1 MAIILKGN
9 DGSQPFA
16 AQKLPFA
23 GTLFET
29 FHRKGYSVV
38 RKEKL
43 RRRQGVSGIVIPFG
57 SMTGSEALGVLWPG
71 LFCAAILEV
80 DAVHGSDPEGLGPK
94 ERRFA
99 MDVLETIKALVG
111 GDTNVSS
118 VIELDGGVQ
127 IRVKDASAVR
137 LSEICALAGVESAK
151 LTSSVLKCTF
161 IHGKGKH
168 MGQYHELA
176 GEILKGVGGIENI
189 KNVRHC
195 ITRLRFTLKDEKIAQ
210 DETIGNLD
218 GVIQVMK
225 AGGQYQ
231 VVIGAAVDDVYE
243 ELVSEYKVPGVGTVA
258 EDDAAEDEGEKSHN
272 VFNMLMDTVS
282 GCMAPTLMPLAAAGM
297 IKGLLA
303 LCIAMGWLTADSGTY
318 MIWYS
323 IADGFF
329 YFLPII
335 LGYTAAKKFGCNGFL
350 GMALGAAL
358 VYPSMVNLAS
368 AAEVAG
374 TIFEG
379 TAFQMSFYNTFL
391 GIPVILPASG
401 YTSSV
406 IPILIAVWAASKLEG
421 VLNKAVPQLIRSMAV
436 PFLCFA
442 VMAPATYLVIGPVA
456 SMISGV
462 LTLITEALINIPVVG
477 GALVGLVVGGAFSTL
492 VMFGL
497 HWAVIPIMLNNIAML
512 GYDPLM
518 AAGSIGGFVG
528 VSQGLAV
535 ILRTKSDKTRNVAI
549 PATISQ
555 FFGVGEPLLYGI
567 QLPSKFLFVQNII
580 FSGAAGLVM
589 GALNVHAFSM
599 GSAGLFGIPTFMD
612 PSGADTSNIV
622 FYLGTLA
629 VIMVI
634 AFIFTMA
641 TYHDDGSYLGKKRAE
656 K

>member
-1 MAIILKGN
+1 MTELIERIEILSGGEANISALKANENG
-9 DGSQPFA
+9 
-16 AQKLPFA
+16 
-23 GTLFET
+23 
-29 FHRKGYSVV
+29 V
-38 RKEKL
+38 R
-43 RRRQGVSGIVIPFG
+43 V
-57 SMTGSEALGVLWPG
+57 T
-71 LFCAAILEV
+71 
-80 DAVHGSDPEGLGPK
+80 
-94 ERRFA
+94 
-99 MDVLETIKALVG
+99 
-111 GDTNVSS
+111 
-118 VIELDGGVQ
+118 
-127 IRVKDASAVR
+127 VKDRSAVKLQDIRALPGVASATF
-137 LSEICALAGVESAK
+137 
-151 LTSSVLKCTF
+151 TSSVLKCTF
-161 IHGKGKH
+161 TQEKGGH

-176 GEILKGVGGIENI
+176 GEILKNVGGIENV
-189 KNVRHC
+189 KSVRHC
-195 ITRLRFTLKDEKIAQ
+195 ITRLRFVLKDEKIAN
-210 DETIGNLD
+210 DDVMSNLD

-243 ELVSEYKVPGVGTVA
+243 ELVSGYKVPGVGAVAAGDEPEEA
-258 EDDAAEDEGEKSHN
+258 EDGKSKN

-282 GCMAPTLMPLAAAGM
+282 GSMAPTLMPLAAAGM

-335 LGYTAAKKFGCNGFL
+335 LGYTAAKKFGCNEFL

-358 VYPSMVNLAS
+358 VYPAMVNLSAS
-368 AAEVAG
+368 AEVMG
-374 TIFEG
+374 TLFEG
-379 TAFQMSFYNTFL
+379 TAFQMSYYNTFL

-406 IPILIAVWAASKLEG
+406 IPILIAVWAASKLERS
-421 VLNKAVPQLIRSMAV
+421 LNKVVPQLIRSMSV

-442 VMAPATYLVIGPVA
+442 VMAPATYLIIGPVA

-462 LTLITEALINIPVVG
+462 LTLITETLINIPVVG
-477 GALVGLVVGGAFSTL
+477 GAVVGMVVGGAFSTL

-497 HWAVIPIMLNNIAML
+497 HWAIIPIMLNNIAML

-567 QLPSKFLFVQNII
+567 QLPSKFLFVQNIV
-580 FSGAAGLVM
+580 FSAIAGLVM
-589 GALNVHAFSM
+589 GALNVHAYSM

-612 PSGADTSNIV
+612 PTGADTSNIV

-634 AFIFTMA
+634 AFAFTMA
-641 TYHDDGSYLGKKRAE
+641 TYHDDGSYLGKSRNKEQA
-656 K
+656 